1 MGGSKPSAPTPQ
13 PVPEPAEKL
22 DYNKM
27 FAASRENSRLTTQD
41 QIDQLKA
48 SYPEFEN
55 LQLGTIN
62 RLAGQLNNDYAARAN
77 TAIAGA
83 TQNAARLNQAGDQIG
98 GLVATGQENVAA
110 AQEFANGPTAIDR
123 QIGALGSA
131 AMSQRADQVEGAQV
145 RPVGDIRASAAERGL
160 MREAAGRG
168 ILGQLEGQASSDL
181 ALGRSLSAEQ
191 QRDATQSARAG
202 YAARGLATGQ
212 SAMAAEL
219 LNRDRFAAARE
230 AERRAFASGVA
241 NQGANIRQAANAAY
255 MGRMESNVGRR
266 QQAALADAGYAQQ
279 AAMTNQDANQRQVE
293 ANRAYMLN
301 ANNSGINSQITR
313 GNYASQMLG
322 QASGLYG
329 QQAAAYQ
336 NAAALGLNVANAN
349 LTVDPYQRAFAPGAS
364 FAQGNSGQAM
374 NTIGTAYGNALN
386 TIGNVDTFNTN
397 MLETRRN
404 SALNNNASMQGAY
417 MSAQAQYSAGQN
429 AMWGGIGQGALAAGG
444 TVAGSMILAS
454 AF

>member
-1 MGGSKPSAPTPQ
+1 MGGKKPSAPTPQ
-13 PVPEPAEKL
+13 PVPEPAKEL

-27 FAASRENSRLTTQD
+27 FEASRENSRLITQD

-131 AMSQRADQVEGAQV
+131 AMSQQADQVQGAQV
-145 RPVGDIRASAAERGL
+145 RPVGNIRASAAERAL

-219 LNRDRFAAARE
+219 LNRDRFATARE
-230 AERRAFASGVA
+230 ADRRAFASGIA

-255 MGRMESNVGRR
+255 MGRMESNIGRR
-266 QQAALADAGYAQQ
+266 QQSAMADAGYAQQ
-279 AAMTNQDANQRQVE
+279 AAMANQDANQRQVE
-293 ANRAYMLN
+293 MNRAYMLN

-313 GNYASQMLG
+313 GNYAGQMLG

-364 FAQGNSGQAM
+364 FGQGVTGQSM

-417 MSAQAQYSAGQN
+417 MNAQAQQGAGQMG
-429 AMWGGIGQGALAAGG
+429 MWGAIGGGALMGVG
-444 TVAGSMILAS
+444 LAI
-454 AF
+454 